1 MVESMNP
8 LKNLPSK
15 PISLPTIIDFTLMF
29 APQILGITTILLPIF
44 NGYPEK
50 ALLYLVLTTFVMLLT
65 VMINSTQTQNKVQTG
80 FICNIF
86 SLFGY
91 ASDCPSFNTTFMSF
105 TAAYLIAP
113 MVLFNEYNL
122 WAMSTILFLVLAD
135 TGRRLLIKCSTLQC
149 VVMGAVIGILC
160 GWGIVYMLS
169 GPTFQKFLYFTELA
183 DKKIMCP
190 KNSGDTGNKY
200 KCVKKK

>member
-1 MVESMNP
+1 MNP

-91 ASDCPSFNTTFMSF
+91 ASDCPSFNTTFM
-105 TAAYLIAP
+105 
-113 MVLFNEYNL
+113 VLFNEYNL